1 MADYS
6 IIEFGVYAF
15 FAYSSMLMLIIS
27 TIKEVPMTK
36 ALSIARAIYLFPGI
50 LSAAILAFSG
60 RDLLLQ
66 TEIITNVIKDL
77 NTTETWTESITT
89 VSEIE
94 LQNEVWITFHFFLF
108 VVMSV
113 YVITQMLILLTKA
126 GKEKSVE

>member
-36 ALSIARAIYLFPGI
+36 ALSIVRAIYLFPGI

-60 RDLLLQ
+60 RDLLIQ
-66 TEIITNVIKDL
+66 TQVITNVIKDL
-77 NTTETWTESITT
+77 NTTETWTEAITT
-89 VSEIE
+89 TTEVE

-126 GKEKSVE
+126 GQEKGVD

>member
-1 MADYS
+1 
-6 IIEFGVYAF
+6 
-15 FAYSSMLMLIIS
+15 
-27 TIKEVPMTK
+27 MTK

-60 RDLLLQ
+60 RDLLIQ
-66 TEIITNVIKDL
+66 TQSISNIIKDL
-77 NTTETWTESITT
+77 NTTETWTENVILTT
-89 VSEIE
+89 EIE

-126 GKEKSVE
+126 GTEKSVE